1 MTQGLGQMSEVDFW
15 LPGLRT
21 RIETATGTEPEQV
34 AKTAIE
40 LVRYGDRGLSGRT
53 MSVGMSIETLK
64 QQAREIEEKDM
75 LTLRFRHLP

>member
-1 MTQGLGQMSEVDFW
+1 
-15 LPGLRT
+15 
-21 RIETATGTEPEQV
+21 
-34 AKTAIE
+34 
-40 LVRYGDRGLSGRT
+40 